1 LTWRLLFNVIVLA
14 AARLCA
20 APDSQIT
27 LETSTDL
34 DGCALQTVVIRQSVR
49 HTHSPDLHP
58 TLPVIA
64 VQEQRMGAA
73 AAAAAAD
80 VTRCTTWVAPRQG
93 IRQAHGRAPP
103 CSYGGTPTSQEEEE
117 EEDEGEE
124 GWKLDAGKHNFLGAR
139 HNSHVQ
145 QQQQQPGQQPPGHQP
160 PAGMYLVAV

>member
-1 LTWRLLFNVIVLA
+1 L
-14 AARLCA
+14 
-20 APDSQIT
+20 
-27 LETSTDL
+27 
-34 DGCALQTVVIRQSVR
+34 G
-49 HTHSPDLHP
+49 
-58 TLPVIA
+58 
-64 VQEQRMGAA
+64 
-73 AAAAAAD
+73 
-80 VTRCTTWVAPRQG
+80 VAPRQG

-145 QQQQQPGQQPPGHQP
+145 QQQQQPGQQPPPGHQP